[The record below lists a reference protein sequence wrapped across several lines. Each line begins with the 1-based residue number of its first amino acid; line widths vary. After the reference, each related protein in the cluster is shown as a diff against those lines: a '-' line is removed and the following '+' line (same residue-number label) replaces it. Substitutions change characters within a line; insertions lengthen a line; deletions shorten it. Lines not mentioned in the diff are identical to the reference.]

1 MFQQNLLEGG
11 CARQTH
17 PSGRR
22 EHHQYSQTA
31 VPGVETL
38 GQHVNVSRVQPDE
51 GRLSGRCFP
60 GPKPEIKEDS
70 KDHQNSDSDDGKSAS
85 PGLIQL
91 HFIDTVRVEGSAALQ
106 LRKKNPRRPL
116 LVVVALC
123 SLRLYRIH

>member
-11 CARQTH
+11 SAREAD

-22 EHHQYSQTA
+22 EHHQHSEAA
-31 VPGVETL
+31 VPGVEAL
-38 GQHVNVSRVQPDE
+38 GQHVKVSRVQPNE

-60 GPKPEIKEDS
+60 GPKPEINEDS

-85 PGLIQL
+85 PDWIQL
-91 HFIDTVRVEGSAALQ
+91 HFIDTVRVEGTAALQ

-116 LVVVALC
+116 LVVIALC